1 MGRLHRLW
9 SFSRREKALLCEAS
23 ILFLAAKV
31 AVHTIPFGRIERY
44 LRAHWSG
51 GAADAC
57 DRHEDINLIRLSL
70 SRAGGLF
77 RWEAP
82 CLSRSIAEFIM
93 LRRRG
98 IPAAMYMGVK
108 VTENSALC
116 AHAWVEA
123 SAAGADWDRGGY
135 ANVLVIGEVGVKSR
149 PPPRPS
155 KLARAHR
162 S

>member
-1 MGRLHRLW
+1 MGRWHKFWIL
-9 SFSRREKALLCEAS
+9 SRREKSLICEAG

-31 AVHTIPFGRIERY
+31 SVHTMPFGPIERY
-44 LRAHWSG
+44 LRAHWG
-51 GAADAC
+51 GGDADIC
-57 DRHEDINLIRLSL
+57 DRHEDIRLIRLSL

-77 RWEAP
+77 RWKAP

-98 IPAAMYMGVK
+98 IQAAMYMGVK
-108 VTENSALC
+108 VLENSALS

-123 SAAGADWDRGGY
+123 SGSRADRDCGGY

-149 PPPRPS
+149 PAPTPS
-155 KLARAHR
+155 ELA
-162 S
+162 

>member
-1 MGRLHRLW
+1 MGRLHKLW
-9 SFSRREKALLCEAS
+9 GLSRREKELLCEAG

-31 AVHTIPFGRIERY
+31 AVHTVPFERIERN
-44 LRAHWSG
+44 LRAHWG
-51 GAADAC
+51 EAAADIG
-57 DRHEDINLIRLSL
+57 DRHEDIRLIRLSL

-77 RWEAP
+77 RWKAP

-108 VTENSALC
+108 VIENSALS

-123 SAAGADWDRGGY
+123 GAVGADQDCGGY
-135 ANVLVIGEVGVKSR
+135 ANVLVIGQVGVKSR
-149 PPPRPS
+149 PASRS
-155 KLARAHR
+155 SELA
-162 S
+162 

>member
-9 SFSRREKALLCEAS
+9 CLSRREKALLCEAGV
-23 ILFLAAKV
+23 LLLAAKV
-31 AVHTIPFGRIERY
+31 SVHTMPFGRIERY
-44 LRAHWSG
+44 LRAHGGG
-51 GAADAC
+51 GARDTR
-57 DRHEDINLIRLSL
+57 DRYEDIRLIRLSL

-77 RWEAP
+77 RWKAP

-108 VTENSALC
+108 VIENSALS

-123 SAAGADWDRGGY
+123 GAVGADQDCGGY
-135 ANVLVIGEVGVKSR
+135 ANVLVIGEVGLKSR
-149 PPPRPS
+149 PAPRPPQ
-155 KLARAHR
+155 LA
-162 S
+162 

>member
-1 MGRLHRLW
+1 MGRLRKLW
-9 SFSRREKALLCEAS
+9 SLSRREKGLLCEAG

-31 AVHTIPFGRIERY
+31 SVHTMPFGRIERY
-44 LRAHWSG
+44 LRAHWGG
-51 GAADAC
+51 GATDIY
-57 DRHEDINLIRLSL
+57 DRQEDIRLIRLSL
-70 SRAGGLF
+70 SRVGTLF
-77 RWEAP
+77 HWKAP

-108 VTENSALC
+108 VTEISALS

-123 SAAGADWDRGGY
+123 SAVGADRHHGGY

-149 PPPRPS
+149 PAPRS
-155 KLARAHR
+155 SELA
-162 S
+162 

>member
-1 MGRLHRLW
+1 MGRLHKLW
-9 SFSRREKALLCEAS
+9 CLSRREEALLCEAG

-31 AVHTIPFGRIERY
+31 SVHTIPFGRIERY

-51 GAADAC
+51 GAPDTR
-57 DRHEDINLIRLSL
+57 DRHEDIRLIRLSL

-77 RWEAP
+77 RWKAP

-108 VTENSALC
+108 VIENSALS
-116 AHAWVEA
+116 AHAWVE
-123 SAAGADWDRGGY
+123 SNAAGGSRDGGGY
-135 ANVLVIGEVGVKSR
+135 TNVLVIGEVGVKSR
-149 PPPRPS
+149 PAPRPPQ
-155 KLARAHR
+155 LA
-162 S
+162 